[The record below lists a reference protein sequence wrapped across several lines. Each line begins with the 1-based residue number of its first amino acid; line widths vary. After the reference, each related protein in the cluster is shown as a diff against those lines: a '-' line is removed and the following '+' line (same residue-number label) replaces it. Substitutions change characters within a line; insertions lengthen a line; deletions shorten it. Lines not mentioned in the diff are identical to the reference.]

1 MAIFKRTK
9 ESLMAEEHHNANIID
24 NLGTSSP
31 NNGSS
36 TEETG
41 NTNLVAELQ
50 LALAA
55 KAEELAGLND
65 KYLRLAAEFDN
76 YKRLAQRDQRDQI
89 RFGNEHLLKEL
100 LPVVDNLERA
110 IKSSREGASSDALIQ
125 GVDLTLKQL
134 TGALARFSVVPV
146 ETIGRPFDPAT
157 HQAVTSVASD
167 SIPKQHVVDEFQR
180 GYLLH
185 DRILRPAMVSVSSGP
200 ADGAPETEN
209 TISSS

>member
-1 MAIFKRTK
+1 
-9 ESLMAEEHHNANIID
+9 MAEEHQNTNIIQ
-24 NLGTSSP
+24 NLDTPSP
-31 NNGSS
+31 DNGSA
-36 TEETG
+36 TKDIGDTG
-41 NTNLVAELQ
+41 LVSELQ

-55 KAEELAGLND
+55 KAEEVTGLNE

-110 IKSSREGASSDALIQ
+110 IKSSREGAGGDVLIQ

-134 TGALARFSVVPV
+134 TGALTRFYVVPL

-157 HQAVTSVASD
+157 HQSVTSVASETV
-167 SIPKQHVVDEFQR
+167 PKQHVVDEFQR

-185 DRILRPAMVSVSSGP
+185 DRILRAAMVSISTGQ
-200 ADGAPETEN
+200 ADDAP
-209 TISSS
+209 

>member
-1 MAIFKRTK
+1 
-9 ESLMAEEHHNANIID
+9 MAEEQQNANTIE
-24 NLGTSSP
+24 NLDASTP
-31 NNGSS
+31 DNGSA
-36 TEETG
+36 TKDIG
-41 NTNLVAELQ
+41 DMGLVAELE

-55 KAEELAGLND
+55 KAEEVTGLND

-110 IKSSREGASSDALIQ
+110 IKSSREGAGSDVLIQ

-134 TGALARFSVVPV
+134 TGALTKFYVVPV
-146 ETIGRPFDPAT
+146 ETVGRPFDPAT
-157 HQAVTSVASD
+157 HQAVTSVTSETV
-167 SIPKQHVVDEFQR
+167 PKQHVVDEFQR

-185 DRILRPAMVSVSSGP
+185 DRILRAAMVSVSSGP
-200 ADGAPETEN
+200 TDGVQGTGN

>member
-1 MAIFKRTK
+1 
-9 ESLMAEEHHNANIID
+9 MAEEEQNVNIFQ
-24 NLGTSSP
+24 NLDALTP
-31 NNGSS
+31 DNGSA
-36 TEETG
+36 TKDIGDTG
-41 NTNLVAELQ
+41 LVSELQ

-55 KAEELAGLND
+55 KAEEVTGLND

-110 IKSSREGASSDALIQ
+110 IKSSREGAGSDVLIQ

-134 TGALARFSVVPV
+134 TGALTRFYVVPV

-157 HQAVTSVASD
+157 HQSVTSVASETV
-167 SIPKQHVVDEFQR
+167 PKQHVVNEFQR

-185 DRILRPAMVSVSSGP
+185 DRILRAAMVSISTGQ
-200 ADGAPETEN
+200 ADDAP
-209 TISSS
+209 

>member
-1 MAIFKRTK
+1 
-9 ESLMAEEHHNANIID
+9 MAEEEQNVNIFQ
-24 NLGTSSP
+24 NLDALTP
-31 NNGSS
+31 DNGSA
-36 TEETG
+36 TKDIGDTG
-41 NTNLVAELQ
+41 LVSELQ

-55 KAEELAGLND
+55 KAEEVTGLND

-110 IKSSREGASSDALIQ
+110 IKSSREGAGSDVLIQ

-134 TGALARFSVVPV
+134 TGALTRFYVVPV

-157 HQAVTSVASD
+157 HQSVTSVASD
-167 SIPKQHVVDEFQR
+167 TVPEQHVVDEFQR

-185 DRILRPAMVSVSSGP
+185 DRILRAAMVSISTGQTN
-200 ADGAPETEN
+200 DAP
-209 TISSS
+209 

>member
-1 MAIFKRTK
+1 
-9 ESLMAEEHHNANIID
+9 MAEEHQGTNIIK
-24 NLGTSSP
+24 NLDAPSP
-31 NNGSS
+31 DNGSA
-36 TEETG
+36 TKDIGDTG
-41 NTNLVAELQ
+41 LVSELQ

-55 KAEELAGLND
+55 KAEEVTGLND

-110 IKSSREGASSDALIQ
+110 IKSSREGAGSDVLIQ

-134 TGALARFSVVPV
+134 TGALTKFYVVPV

-157 HQAVTSVASD
+157 HQSVTSVASD
-167 SIPKQHVVDEFQR
+167 TLPEQHVVDEFQR

-185 DRILRPAMVSVSSGP
+185 DRILRAAMVSISTGR
-200 ADGAPETEN
+200 ADDAP
-209 TISSS
+209 